1 MRPLLDRLRPTRKRS
16 APPGGTT
23 AAGMTRSVPPS
34 ARRMAC
40 APWPARFRTVAARLS
55 CIVIFA
61 ACARSAAAADAP
73 ARELC
78 LRGHQLLLVTAV
90 MVAQAGVIVA
100 LVAQNR
106 RRRRAEDA
114 LAAGEER
121 FRALLEYGYEGTA
134 IVTPQGRVAYASPGT
149 GRMFGRSEAQI
160 LERAAVADVHPD
172 DRPAVEGALSA
183 VQSRPGEMQS
193 LLCRVRHEN
202 GEYRWIEAT
211 VRNLIDHPAV
221 GGIVANY
228 RDVTDRR
235 AVREELDRS
244 RRFAERIAAATPDI
258 IYVLDLRDR
267 RLVHVTSEVTDTLG
281 YVPDELCAAGLSA
294 GRSLVHADDLPSVVD
309 SFARLGRAAD
319 GELVTREFRLRHKD
333 GSWRWLRARE
343 TPFSRDA
350 DGAVRQVVGAAEDV
364 TERKAIEHALR
375 RSEARLRQIIDLVP
389 HFIFAKDRDGRFI
402 LVNRAVAEAY
412 GGAVADITGRTD
424 ADFNR
429 SPEEVRQFRE
439 DDLDV
444 IRSGRPK
451 VIPLERITDAQGAVR
466 WLHTIKIPFTEA
478 DSDLPSV
485 LGVAMDVTER
495 RRADQALRESELKYR
510 TLIDTT
516 DTGFCVVDSE
526 GRILDANEN
535 YVRLTGR
542 ASLGDV
548 LGHTVLEWTAPYDIE
563 RNAEEVRRCAAS
575 GRVRQLE
582 VDYIAPDGRVVPIEI
597 NATAIQHADGLRIL
611 ALCRDITER
620 RSAADALRRAHA
632 ELEDRVRQRTAQLE
646 TANAALQAEIAE
658 RARAE
663 AALRESKYLLDLAL
677 RASNVGIWSWNLNSD
692 EVFYSPTW
700 KSQLGYDDHE
710 VGSGYEE
717 WEGRLHPDDLARVTE
732 HARQFIALERP
743 DYDLE
748 FRLRHKDGAYR
759 WIHTRAELVLGA
771 DGRPERITGCH
782 IDVTA
787 RKQAEAALREAERF
801 ARAIVDALT
810 SHIAILDESG
820 EILAVNRAWTDF
832 ACGHDG
838 DPRRVGVGANYLAVC
853 DQARDA
859 ISGRAA
865 AEFAQGIR
873 DVIAGRLDSHE
884 QEYECH
890 DGAEQRWFVGRV
902 TRFPGE
908 GPVRIVVSHEDITR
922 RRLSERVIRR
932 QAQILEQIHDA
943 VIVLDTEGRITDW
956 NVGAERTFGYSAD
969 QARGRHVSFL
979 YFPEDHTADVRER
992 VAMLRSAGRC
1002 EAEERRRARS
1012 GDELFV
1018 HSSMSLLRDEAGEI
1032 TGMIEYAI
1040 DITARRRAEER
1051 VRRYQE
1057 ELSHVDRLMLMGQMA
1072 SALAHEINQPL
1083 SAIAN
1088 YTTGCLRRL
1097 RRAGLDANELI
1108 DPLRRASEQAQRAGE
1123 VIRRLREFTRKREPQ
1138 LSLVAVPDLV
1148 GEVVRFAEFHAAHA
1162 GVRVALDL
1170 PGDLP
1175 AVLVDRIQIGQVLL
1189 NLIHNGIDAMRG
1201 TPPKRRLL
1209 SIRARA
1215 AGSAS
1220 VELAVRDSGPG
1231 LSQETLEHLFE
1242 PFMTT
1247 KPDGMG
1253 IGLSISRTIV
1263 EAHGGS
1269 LTPVA
1274 SPDAGAEFVI
1284 RLPVYSPAARSHNL
1298 SVSN

>member
-1 MRPLLDRLRPTRKRS
+1 
-16 APPGGTT
+16 
-23 AAGMTRSVPPS
+23 
-34 ARRMAC
+34 
-40 APWPARFRTVAARLS
+40 
-55 CIVIFA
+55 
-61 ACARSAAAADAP
+61 
-73 ARELC
+73 
-78 LRGHQLLLVTAV
+78 
-90 MVAQAGVIVA
+90 MVAQAAVIVA

-106 RRRRAEDA
+106 RRRRAEHA
-114 LAAGEER
+114 LSAGEER
-121 FRALLEYGYEGTA
+121 FRALLEYGYEGMA
-134 IVTPQGRVAYASPGT
+134 IVTPDGRIAYASPGA
-149 GRMFGRSEAQI
+149 GRMFGRSEDQI
-160 LERAAVADVHPD
+160 LERPALADVHPD
-172 DRPAVEGALSA
+172 DRASVEGVLAA
-183 VQSRPGEMQS
+183 VQSRPGEMES

-235 AVREELDRS
+235 AVFEELDQS
-244 RRFAERIAAATPDI
+244 RRFAERVAAATPDL

-267 RLVHVTSEVTDTLG
+267 RLVYANREVTDTLG
-281 YVPDELCAAGLSA
+281 YTPEELRAVDLPAARA
-294 GRSLVHADDLPSVVD
+294 LVHDDDLSSVVD
-309 SFARLGRAAD
+309 SFAQLGRAAD
-319 GELVTREFRLRHKD
+319 GELVTREFRFRHKD
-333 GSWRWLRARE
+333 GAWRWLRARE
-343 TPFSRDA
+343 TPFSRDP

-364 TERKAIEHALR
+364 TERKAMEHALR

-389 HFIFAKDRDGRFI
+389 HFIFAKDREGRFI

-412 GGAVADITGRTD
+412 GGTVADITGRTD
-424 ADFNR
+424 ADFNY
-429 SPEEVRQFRE
+429 SAEEVRHFRE
-439 DDLDV
+439 DDLEV

-451 VIPLERITDAQGAVR
+451 LIPLERITNARGEVR
-466 WLHTIKIPFTEA
+466 WLQTIKIPFTEA

-485 LGVAMDVTER
+485 LGVAMDVTDR
-495 RRADQALRESELKYR
+495 RRADEAVRESELKYR

-516 DTGFCVVDSE
+516 DTGFCIVDPA

-542 ASLGDV
+542 GHLADV
-548 LGHTVLEWTAPYDIE
+548 LGHTVLEWTAPYDVE
-563 RNAEEVRRCAAS
+563 RNAEEVRRCVVT
-575 GRVRQLE
+575 GLVRQLE
-582 VDYIAPDGRVVPIEI
+582 VDYVAPDGRVVPIEV
-597 NATAIQHADGLRIL
+597 NATAIQHADGPRIL

-620 RSAADALRRAHA
+620 RHAADELRRAHA

-677 RASNVGIWSWNLNSD
+677 RASNVGIWSWNLSSD

-710 VGSGYEE
+710 IGTGYTE
-717 WEGRLHPDDLARVTE
+717 WESRLHPDDRARVIE
-732 HARQFIALERP
+732 HVRQFIALERP

-748 FRLRHKDGAYR
+748 FRLLHKNGTYR

-787 RKQAEAALREAERF
+787 RRQAEAALREAERF

-820 EILAVNRAWTDF
+820 EILAVNQAWTEF
-832 ACGHDG
+832 ARRNNG
-838 DPRRVGVGANYLAVC
+838 DPQRVGVGANYLAVC
-853 DQARDA
+853 DQALGGAAGRD
-859 ISGRAA
+859 A
-865 AEFAQGIR
+865 AEFAAGIR

-890 DGAEQRWFVGRV
+890 GSSERRWFVGRV

-908 GPVRIVVSHEDITR
+908 GPVRLVVSHEDITR
-922 RRLSERVIRR
+922 RRDSERVLRR

-943 VIVLDTEGRITDW
+943 VVVLDTDGRITDW
-956 NVGAERTFGYSAD
+956 NAGAERTFGYTAD
-969 QARGRHVSFL
+969 EARGRHVSFL
-979 YFPEDHTADVRER
+979 YSPEDHATDSGELVET
-992 VAMLRSAGRC
+992 LRIAGRR
-1002 EAEERRRARS
+1002 EGEERRRARS

-1018 HSSMSLLRDEAGEI
+1018 HSSMSLLRDEGGEI
-1032 TGMIEYAI
+1032 IGMIEYAV
-1040 DITARRRAEER
+1040 DITARRRAEDR

-1057 ELSHVDRLMLMGQMA
+1057 ELSHVDRLTLMGQMA

-1083 SAIAN
+1083 SAISNFA
-1088 YTTGCLRRL
+1088 TGCLHRL
-1097 RRAGLDANELI
+1097 RRGGVDANELI
-1108 DPLRRASEQAQRAGE
+1108 DPLQRAFEQAQRAGE

-1138 LSLVAVPDLV
+1138 LSPVAVSDLV
-1148 GEVVRFAEFHAAHA
+1148 SEVCRFADFHAAHA
-1162 GVRVALDL
+1162 RVRIALDL

-1175 AVLVDRIQIGQVLL
+1175 QVLVDRIQIGQVLL
-1189 NLIHNGIDAMRG
+1189 NLIHNGIDAMSD
-1201 TPPKRRLL
+1201 TPPTRRRLF
-1209 SIRARA
+1209 IRGRA
-1215 AGSAS
+1215 VGGAT
-1220 VELAVRDSGPG
+1220 VEIAVRDSGPG
-1231 LSQETLEHLFE
+1231 LTPDVIEHLFE
-1242 PFMTT
+1242 PFATT
-1247 KPDGMG
+1247 KPEGMG

-1263 EAHGGS
+1263 EAHGGT

-1274 SPDAGAEFVI
+1274 SDGAGAEFVI
-1284 RLPVYSPAARSHNL
+1284 RLPVAPRSAGPLN
-1298 SVSN
+1298 SSASN